1 MGSKLFGR
9 NGQAAEEDQFS
20 DKTMMLLKNSVQL
33 KVIGRQK
40 RQNDDDVTQ
49 TVLCFLGT
57 RRNFRAIELR
67 SSEWVGAFL

>member
-49 TVLCFLGT
+49 TVFVFSW
-57 RRNFRAIELR
+57 N
-67 SSEWVGAFL
+67 SS